1 MKPEANPKTFSLL
14 SLNTFALPFYLGTSR
29 LKRLMRILLQQ
40 PVDVFCF
47 QEIQQNTYIP
57 LVRREMKELYPF
69 FAFGSRHL
77 APKGGLLTLAKVSV
91 ENQSFVAYPDRGR
104 PFSIGFADWALE
116 KGVLRTEFEVNKQP
130 VVVMNTHLHA
140 NYLGNWSNANFMV
153 RIQTK
158 QVQYLASLVR
168 AEAPNALVILCG
180 DFNFPRHAFL
190 YEELL
195 SQAGLVDVLAD
206 DPRPTYIPF
215 PLVPETWNTT
225 LDYLLIRY
233 PENSTIQVQ
242 PDILRLDDQ
251 AMRRPHQRFLTDHC
265 ALTLQVTWKSQT
277 DAVPDSVSR
286 YTD

>member
-29 LKRLMRILLQQ
+29 LKRLMSVLLQLS
-40 PVDVFCF
+40 VDVLCF
-47 QEIQQNTYIP
+47 QEIQQYSYIP
-57 LVRREMKELYPF
+57 LVQRAMKDLYPF
-69 FAFGSRHL
+69 FTFGSRHL
-77 APKGGLLTLAKVSV
+77 APRGGLLTLAKVSIK
-91 ENQSFVAYPDRGR
+91 NQSFVAYPDRGR
-104 PFSIGFADWALE
+104 PFSLGFADWALE
-116 KGVLRTEFEVNKQP
+116 KGVLRTEFEVNEQP

-153 RIQTK
+153 RIQTN
-158 QVQYLASLVR
+158 QVQHLASLVR
-168 AEAPNALVILCG
+168 AEAPDALVILCG

-195 SQAGLVDVLAD
+195 AQAGLVDVLAG

-215 PLVPETWNTT
+215 PLVPETWKTT

-242 PDILRLDDQ
+242 PDILRLEDQ
-251 AMRRPHQRFLTDHC
+251 TMRRSHQRFLTDHC
-265 ALTLQVTWKSQT
+265 ALTLRVTWKSQT
-277 DAVPDSVSR
+277 NPV
-286 YTD
+286 

>member
-1 MKPEANPKTFSLL
+1 MKPQANPKTFSLL
-14 SLNTFALPFYLGTSR
+14 SLNTFALPFYLGASR
-29 LKRLMRILLQQ
+29 LKRLMRVLLQQ
-40 PVDVFCF
+40 PVDVLCF
-47 QEIQQNTYIP
+47 QEIQQNSYIP
-57 LVRREMKELYPF
+57 LVRRELKDLYPF

-77 APKGGLLTLAKVSV
+77 VPKGGLLTLAKVSA
-91 ENQSFVAYPDRGR
+91 ENQSFVAYPERGR
-104 PFSIGFADWALE
+104 PFSLGFADWALE
-116 KGVLRTEFEVNKQP
+116 KGVLRTEFKVNEQP

-153 RIQTK
+153 RIQTN
-158 QVQYLASLVR
+158 QVQYLAGLVR
-168 AEAPNALVILCG
+168 AEAPDALVILCG

-195 SQAGLVDVLAD
+195 AQAGLVDVLAG

-215 PLVPETWNTT
+215 PLVPETWKTT

-242 PDILRLDDQ
+242 PDILRLEDQ

-265 ALTLQVTWKSQT
+265 ALTLRVTWKSQT
-277 DAVPDSVSR
+277 DAVQDSVSR
-286 YTD
+286 FTY